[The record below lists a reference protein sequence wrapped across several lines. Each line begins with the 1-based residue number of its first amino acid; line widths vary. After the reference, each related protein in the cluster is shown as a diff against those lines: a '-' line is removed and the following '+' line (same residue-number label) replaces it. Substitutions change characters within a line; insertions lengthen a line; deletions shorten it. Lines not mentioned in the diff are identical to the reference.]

1 MYHSVACIWIVFS
14 YIWFPYYFYIKGA
27 VTRYCNNDGLWD
39 DPDYT
44 ACIRNDIQHLYEK
57 VTTT

>member
-44 ACIRNDIQHLYEK
+44 VE
-57 VTTT
+57 VTYLQKGRTHCHSTK